1 MANWLEHSV
10 HVDVDASVEKV
21 WAMWSDLEQ
30 MPQWMKWIDSVE
42 ILEEDPEL
50 SRWKLNTA
58 GLSFSWLSRIAN
70 VVPEQIIQWES
81 VDGLPN
87 KGAIRFYGRKD
98 STSTVKMTIAYALP
112 GILAR
117 MMMSSSFVD
126 RVVTST
132 LQADLDR
139 FKVLAESVAEVSN
152 PEASNPEASRTK
164 SAAD

>member
-1 MANWLEHSV
+1 MADWLEHTV
-10 HVDVDASVEKV
+10 HVDVDAPVEKV

-30 MPQWMKWIDSVE
+30 MPGWMKWIDSVE
-42 ILEEDPEL
+42 ILEDDPEL
-50 SRWKLNTA
+50 SRWSLKTG

-70 VVPEQIIQWES
+70 VVPQQIIRWES

-98 STSTVKMTIAYALP
+98 GTSTVKMTIAYALP
-112 GILAR
+112 AILAR
-117 MMMSSSFVD
+117 LMMSSSFVD

-139 FKVLAESVAEVSN
+139 FKAMAT
-152 PEASNPEASRTK
+152 ASPDNE
-164 SAAD
+164 